1 MIERKT
7 TKRKS
12 KKDENQQ
19 KWDVRF
25 IRIANEVATWST
37 CVRKNRQVGAVI
49 VRDKR
54 IIATGYNG
62 APVGVT
68 SCAER
73 GYCLRDKMDIESGT
87 RQEVC
92 FSTHAEQNALV
103 QSAKLG
109 ISVDGATMYVTH
121 RPCVICTKLMINA
134 GIKRVVYQNHYPD
147 DFSVE
152 LLKEADIELVHLDN
166 IQ

>member
-1 MIERKT
+1 MIERKA
-7 TKRKS
+7 TKIKT
-12 KKDENQQ
+12 KKDENLQ

-25 IRIANEVATWST
+25 LRIANEVATWST

-68 SCAER
+68 SCAEK
-73 GYCLRDKMDIESGT
+73 GYCLRDKMDIASGT

-109 ISVDGATMYVTH
+109 ISVDGATMYITH
-121 RPCVICTKLMINA
+121 RPCVICTKLLINA
-134 GIKRVVYQNHYPD
+134 GIKRVVYQHHYPD

-152 LLKEADIELVHLDN
+152 ILKEADIELVHLEN
-166 IQ
+166 F